1 MYIYLEEGQVL
12 EEALLKKMEE
22 AAGVLFEKEGV
33 DGERAEI
40 SLTLVSLEEIREL
53 NRDYRDVDKE
63 TDVLSFPQF
72 EGVEDMLT
80 NMVYENAHKLYG
92 KELPEIVEARIQKE
106 LKSIIGNGYAVI
118 YYIAEELVK
127 KSNSDGFLVGSR
139 GSVGSSF
146 VATMSGITEVNPLK
160 PHYLCTNPDC
170 CYSDFI
176 FISWRFRWF
185 YCL

>member
-22 AAGVLFEKEGV
+22 AASVLFDKEGV

-72 EGVEDMLT
+72 EGVDDMPEFGELCLGD
-80 NMVYENAHKLYG
+80 VVICRDKVEEQA
-92 KELPEIVEARIQKE
+92 KEFGHSFERELIYLFVHSMLHLLGYDHMEEEEKAVMRAKEEEVMKEISLER
-106 LKSIIGNGYAVI
+106 
-118 YYIAEELVK
+118 
-127 KSNSDGFLVGSR
+127 
-139 GSVGSSF
+139 
-146 VATMSGITEVNPLK
+146 
-160 PHYLCTNPDC
+160 
-170 CYSDFI
+170 
-176 FISWRFRWF
+176 
-185 YCL
+185 

>member
-22 AAGVLFEKEGV
+22 AAGVLFDKEGV

-72 EGVEDMLT
+72 EGVDDMPEFGELCLGD
-80 NMVYENAHKLYG
+80 VVICRDKVEEQA
-92 KELPEIVEARIQKE
+92 KEFGHSFERELIYLFVHSMLHLLGYDHMEEEEKAVMRAKEEEVMKEISLER
-106 LKSIIGNGYAVI
+106 
-118 YYIAEELVK
+118 
-127 KSNSDGFLVGSR
+127 
-139 GSVGSSF
+139 
-146 VATMSGITEVNPLK
+146 
-160 PHYLCTNPDC
+160 
-170 CYSDFI
+170 
-176 FISWRFRWF
+176 
-185 YCL
+185 